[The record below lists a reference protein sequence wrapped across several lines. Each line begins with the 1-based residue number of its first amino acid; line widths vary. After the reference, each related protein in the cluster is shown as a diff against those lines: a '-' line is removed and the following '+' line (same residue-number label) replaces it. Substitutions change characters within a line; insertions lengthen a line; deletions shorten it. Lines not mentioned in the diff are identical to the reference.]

1 MGPGSLA
8 PGADTPMLLSMVSKQ
23 RGQVWAHVG
32 QSFAQTEY
40 DVVVVGAGLLGTA
53 AAQSLRELWPGQR
66 VLLLDEGGLP
76 NEEGATLLGA
86 GVWDAAGLNAE
97 AAALAGVTRRELE
110 RWLGGELR
118 PLPLLDFGEE
128 GAQSTAEVL
137 AGFPGLAGWVDP
149 AQLPR
154 VERRDALTYR
164 PGELTLR
171 LGQAAVAAGAD
182 LMLNV
187 RAELTPGGVRL
198 HRLTVTNRH
207 EVVVHETREVRAG
220 LVVVAA
226 GAAGPELLEQ
236 GLGLHTPH
244 GRAYVQRPRLRQP
257 SDPAASP
264 LLRSG
269 ELLLRPLSGEYS
281 LYLPPE
287 AADPHGY
294 QPTSGRLTGVQVGL
308 RRELLCSLL
317 PRMEGLP
324 VLASDA
330 LGVGRSLADIEG
342 AWLGLPYGNPQHPP
356 LAEQVADGVWLLL
369 GGSAT
374 RGGVDTLGLG
384 LVRRMVE
391 GLTP

>member
-1 MGPGSLA
+1 MSSG
-8 PGADTPMLLSMVSKQ
+8 

-32 QSFAQTEY
+32 QFFAETDY
-40 DVVVVGAGLLGTA
+40 DVVVVGAGLLGAA
-53 AAQSLRELWPGQR
+53 AAQYLRELRPELR

-97 AAALAGVTRRELE
+97 AVALADTTRRELE
-110 RWLGGELR
+110 RWLGVDLR
-118 PLPLLDFGEE
+118 PLTLLDFGEE
-128 GAQSTAEVL
+128 GPCSAGEVL
-137 AGFPGLAGWVDP
+137 AAFPALTAWVDP
-149 AQLPR
+149 AHLPR
-154 VERRDALTYR
+154 VESRDALTYR

-207 EVVVHETREVRAG
+207 EVVVHETREVGAR

-226 GAAGPELLEQ
+226 GAAGTELLEQ

-257 SDPAASP
+257 SDSASP
-264 LLRSG
+264 LLRAG
-269 ELLLRPLSGEYS
+269 DLLLRPLSGEYA
-281 LYLPPE
+281 LYLPPGS
-287 AADPHGY
+287 ADPHGY

-308 RRELLCSLL
+308 RRELLCRLL
-317 PRMEGLP
+317 PRMDALP
-324 VLASDA
+324 VLASEA

-342 AWLGLPYGNPQHPP
+342 AWLGLPYGDPQHPP
-356 LAEQVADGVWLLL
+356 VAEQVTDGVWLLL

-384 LVRRMVE
+384 LVRGMVD
-391 GLTP
+391 GLTH

>member
-1 MGPGSLA
+1 MDGG
-8 PGADTPMLLSMVSKQ
+8 K

-32 QSFAQTEY
+32 QPFAPQGEAERY
-40 DVVVVGAGLLGTA
+40 DVAVVGAGLLGA
-53 AAQSLRELWPGQR
+53 AAALYLRELWPQRR
-66 VLLLDEGGLP
+66 VLLLEEGGLP

-86 GVWDAAGLNAE
+86 GVWDATGLSAGD
-97 AAALAGVTRRELE
+97 AALADVTWRELK
-110 RWLGGELR
+110 RRLPTGLT
-118 PLPLLDFGEE
+118 PLPVLDFGAQGPEDAA
-128 GAQSTAEVL
+128 GALT
-137 AGFPGLAGWVDP
+137 GFPALAGWVDP

-154 VERRDALTYR
+154 AERREALTYR

-171 LGQAAVAAGAD
+171 LGQDAVAAGAD

-187 RAELTPGGVRL
+187 RAEPVPGGVRL

-226 GAAGPELLEQ
+226 GASGPELLEQ
-236 GLGLHTPH
+236 GLGLHLPH
-244 GRAYVQRPRLRQP
+244 GRAYMQRPRLRLP
-257 SDPAASP
+257 SDPATSP
-264 LLRSG
+264 LLRAG
-269 ELLLRPLSGEYS
+269 NLLLRPLASEYA
-281 LYLPPE
+281 LYLPPSS
-287 AADPHGY
+287 ADPHGY

-308 RRELLCSLL
+308 RRELLEELL
-317 PRMEGLP
+317 PRMEALP
-324 VLASDA
+324 VLASGA

-342 AWLGLPYGNPQHPP
+342 AWLGLPYGDPLHPP

-369 GGSAT
+369 SGSAT